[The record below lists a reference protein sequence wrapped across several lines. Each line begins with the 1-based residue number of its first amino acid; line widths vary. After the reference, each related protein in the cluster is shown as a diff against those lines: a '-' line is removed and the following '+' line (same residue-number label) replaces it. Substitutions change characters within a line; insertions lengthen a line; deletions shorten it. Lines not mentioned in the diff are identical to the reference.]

1 MNIFKHIISAINYL
15 NKFFD
20 PLTFIISL
28 FLGIFIVYSI
38 TPPPKVLVK
47 YPTPENSGRVIYK
60 DEAHNCF
67 KVISSEVNCPKDK
80 SKIKSIPLTQ
90 N

>member
-1 MNIFKHIISAINYL
+1 MSLLTRITGALKYL

-38 TPPPKVLVK
+38 TPPPKVIVK
-47 YPTPENSGRVIYK
+47 HPTPENSGRIIYK

-67 KVISSEVNCPKDK
+67 KVISSEVDCPTDT
-80 SKIKSIPLTQ
+80 STIKSIPVTQ
-90 N
+90 

>member
-1 MNIFKHIISAINYL
+1 MKIIRYIQKMLLYL

-20 PLTFIISL
+20 PIVFIISL
-28 FLGIFIVYSI
+28 CIGIMIVYAI
-38 TPPPKVLVK
+38 TPPPKIIVK

-67 KVISSEVNCPKDK
+67 KIFSSEVNCPENKK
-80 SKIKSIPLTQ
+80 NIKSIPVTH
-90 N
+90 

>member
-1 MNIFKHIISAINYL
+1 MSIIKSFDKCIQYL
-15 NKFFD
+15 NKFFN
-20 PLTFIISL
+20 PIVFLLSL
-28 FLGIFIVYSI
+28 FIGIFFVYII

-67 KVISSEVNCPKDK
+67 KI
-80 SKIKSIPLTQ
+80 IIF
-90 N
+90 